1 MDAEHLQAL
10 ADWHTLVVVIPIS
23 LIIFFGIMHSCNKM
37 VEKNRH
43 KCRRRNGV
51 H

>member
-23 LIIFFGIMHSCNKM
+23 LIIFLGIMHFCNKM
-37 VEKNRH
+37 VGKTSTS
-43 KCRRRNGV
+43 RRRNGDR
-51 H
+51 